1 MRSRLRRWMCRRRDA
16 LEKRR
21 KLMEAWAVYCEAPK
35 SSKVVTFQC
44 TFALPLLVDA
54 VTGFG
59 NPVNMVR
66 TVKVCR
72 YQRIG
77 FSRLRLV
84 G

>member
-1 MRSRLRRWMCRRRDA
+1 MCRRSDA

-21 KLMEAWAVYCEAPK
+21 KLMEAWALYCEAPK
-35 SSKVVTFQC
+35 SSKVVTFPC

-54 VTGFG
+54 DTGFG

-72 YQRIG
+72 V
-77 FSRLRLV
+77 SAHWL
-84 G
+84 

>member
-1 MRSRLRRWMCRRRDA
+1 
-16 LEKRR
+16 
-21 KLMEAWAVYCEAPK
+21 VYCEAPK

-66 TVKVCR
+66 TVKVCPV
-72 YQRIG
+72 
-77 FSRLRLV
+77 SAHWL
-84 G
+84 

>member
-1 MRSRLRRWMCRRRDA
+1 MRSRLRRWMCRRSDA

-59 NPVNMVR
+59 NPANMVR
-66 TVKVCR
+66 TVKVCPV
-72 YQRIG
+72 
-77 FSRLRLV
+77 SAHWL
-84 G
+84 